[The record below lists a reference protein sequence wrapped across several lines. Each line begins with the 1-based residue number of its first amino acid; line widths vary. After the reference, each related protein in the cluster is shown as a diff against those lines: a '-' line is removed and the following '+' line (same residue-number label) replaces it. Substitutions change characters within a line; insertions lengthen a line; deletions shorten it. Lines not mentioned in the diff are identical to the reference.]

1 METSVPTIN
10 PQLTRADTIV
20 LNNLLQDINGA
31 KPAPDTI
38 KYDDKTAIDLL
49 SGLSDETSSMFQPT
63 IFTGWDE
70 KDLLGIPDTL
80 HKNFLRPYVKWAQQ
94 VVRRPTDV
102 VFLTHIL
109 LYLSTSVPSA
119 IYLFYNFTWI
129 HGTLHWLMTAWYSG
143 PFTLMLHN
151 HIHNNGVLSKPYAW
165 FDKSFPYILEPL
177 MGHTWDSYFYHHV
190 KHHHTESNGPD
201 DLSSTIR
208 YQRDEIT
215 HLLHY
220 IGRFLLLVWI
230 DLPSYFLR
238 KNKRPLAVKALVSE
252 LSSYTFIYLCAK
264 QDLRATFFV
273 LMLPLLLMRIA
284 MMVGNWGQHALVDD
298 VDPASDL
305 RSSITLIDVP
315 SNRYCF
321 NDGYHTAHHL
331 NPRRHWRDHPLH
343 LLQSK
348 KQYAEG
354 RALVFCNIDYLEITY
369 RLMRKDY
376 EHLAGCL
383 VPIGEQKWMTQA
395 ETVAMLKSKTRKFT
409 EDDIKRKFGKA

>member
-1 METSVPTIN
+1 MEASIPSIN
-10 PQLTRADTIV
+10 PQLTQPDTIV
-20 LNNLLQDINGA
+20 LENLLQDIKGA
-31 KPAPDTI
+31 KTDSDTSNF
-38 KYDDKTAIDLL
+38 DDKTSIDLL
-49 SGLSDETSSMFQPT
+49 TGLSDETSSKFQPT

-70 KDLLGIPDTL
+70 KDLLGIPDAL
-80 HKNFLRPYVKWAQQ
+80 HKNLLRPYVQWAQQ

-119 IYLFYNFTWI
+119 LYLFYNFTLL
-129 HGTLHWLMTAWYSG
+129 HGIFHWLMTAWYSG

-151 HIHNNGVLSKPYAW
+151 HIHNNGFLSKYYAW

-177 MGHTWDSYFYHHV
+177 MGHTWDSYYHHHV
-190 KHHHTESNGPD
+190 KHHHNESNGPD

-208 YQRDEIT
+208 YQRDELI

-230 DLPSYFLR
+230 DLPMYFLR
-238 KNKRPLAVKALVSE
+238 KNKRALAIRSFVSE
-252 LSSYTFIYLCAK
+252 LSSYTFIYICAR
-264 QDLRATFFV
+264 QNLRATFFV
-273 LMLPLLLMRIA
+273 LMLPLLQMRIA
-284 MMVGNWGQHALVDD
+284 LMVGNWGQHAFVDD

-315 SNRYCF
+315 SNRHCF

-331 NPRRHWRDHPLH
+331 NPRRHWRDHPVH

-369 RLMRKDY
+369 RLMKKDY

-383 VPIGEQKWMTQA
+383 VPIGEQRGMSRA
-395 ETVAMLKSKTRKFT
+395 EVIAMLRSKTTVFT
-409 EDDIKRKFGKA
+409 EDDIRRKFGKA